1 MTAQKR
7 EKIPIIRCRIIIIC
21 TFTDSKSEN
30 INTYKTMK
38 FIVSSLKLL
47 KSLQALSGVIG
58 SKNTLPILD
67 DFLFHLEENQLKI
80 TSSDLDVTMTVGLVP
95 DMVEGTGEVTIPAR
109 LLLEI
114 MKNFPDVP
122 ITISVDSNTLAVE
135 LIAGE
140 GRYKLAGHK
149 SDEFPQLPIMTETS
163 VWEIPADVLARGF
176 EKTVFA
182 TGMDEIR
189 PIMSGV
195 LMEMTENYLTFVA
208 TDAHKLVRYRRL
220 DVKSEVAASFIMPKK
235 PINQLKS
242 ILGTLADEP
251 VRIEFNKTNA
261 SFVFGDYVLV
271 CRLIE
276 GRYPN
281 YEAVIP
287 KNNPNQL
294 TIDRQVFLAAIRRVA
309 VFSSKA
315 THQVRFRIAGQEL
328 TLTAEDIDFYNE
340 AKERLTCS
348 YEGDDMEIGFNSRFL
363 QDMLGNFDSESVKL
377 EMSAPNRAGI
387 FTPVENDNASEDLLM
402 LLMPVML
409 N

>member
-1 MTAQKR
+1 
-7 EKIPIIRCRIIIIC
+7 
-21 TFTDSKSEN
+21 
-30 INTYKTMK
+30 MK

-47 KSLQALSGVIG
+47 KNLQALSGVIG

-67 DFLFHLEENQLKI
+67 DFLFQLTENELKI
-80 TSSDLDVTMTVGLVP
+80 TTSDLDVTMTVNMVP
-95 DMVEGTGEVTIPAR
+95 DMVDGTGEVTIPAR

-122 ITISVDSNTLAVE
+122 ITISVDNNTLAVE

-149 SDEFPQLPIMTETS
+149 SDEFPQLPAMADTS
-163 VWEIPADVLARGF
+163 VWEIPADVLAKGF

-195 LMEMTENYLTFVA
+195 LMEMTENFLTFVA
-208 TDAHKLVRYRRL
+208 TDAHKLVRYRRM
-220 DVKSEVAASFIMPKK
+220 DVKSDVVASFIVPKK
-235 PINQLKS
+235 PINQLKN

-261 SFVFGDYVLV
+261 SFVFGDYQLI

-287 KNNPNQL
+287 KSNPNQL
-294 TIDRQVFLAAIRRVA
+294 TIDRQTFLAAIRRVA

-315 THQVRFRIAGQEL
+315 THQVRFRITGQEIM
-328 TLTAEDIDFYNE
+328 LTAEDIDFYNA

-348 YEGDDMEIGFNSRFL
+348 YTGDDMEIGFNSRFF
-363 QDMLGNFDSESVKL
+363 QEMLGNFDSEEVKL

-387 FTPVENDNASEDLLM
+387 LTPVGNENESEDLLM

>member
-1 MTAQKR
+1 
-7 EKIPIIRCRIIIIC
+7 
-21 TFTDSKSEN
+21 
-30 INTYKTMK
+30 MK

-47 KSLQALSGVIG
+47 KNLQALSGVIG

-67 DFLFHLEENQLKI
+67 DFLFQLTENELKI
-80 TSSDLDVTMTVGLVP
+80 TTSDLDVTMSVSMVP
-95 DMVEGTGEVTIPAR
+95 DMVEGIGEVTIPAR

-122 ITISVDSNTLAVE
+122 ITISVDNNNLSVE

-149 SDEFPQLPIMTETS
+149 SDEFPQLPVMADTL
-163 VWEIPADVLARGF
+163 VWEIPADVLAKGF

-182 TGMDEIR
+182 TGQDEIR

-208 TDAHKLVRYRRL
+208 TDAHKLVRYRRM

-235 PINQLKS
+235 PINQLKN
-242 ILGTLADEP
+242 ILGPLADEP

-261 SFVFGDYVLV
+261 SFVFGDYMLI

-294 TIDRQVFLAAIRRVA
+294 TIDRQTFLSAIRRVA

-315 THQVRFRIAGQEL
+315 THQVRFRITGQEIM
-328 TLTAEDIDFYNE
+328 LTAEDIDFYNE

-348 YEGDDMEIGFNSRFL
+348 YTGDDMEIGFNSRFF
-363 QDMLGNFDSESVKL
+363 QDMLGNFDSNEVKL

-387 FTPVENDNASEDLLM
+387 LTPVDNENESEDLLM

-409 N
+409 NS

>member
-1 MTAQKR
+1 
-7 EKIPIIRCRIIIIC
+7 
-21 TFTDSKSEN
+21 
-30 INTYKTMK
+30 MK

-47 KSLQALSGVIG
+47 KNLQALSGVIG

-67 DFLFHLEENQLKI
+67 DFLFQLTENELKI
-80 TSSDLDVTMTVGLVP
+80 TTSDLDVTMSVSMVP
-95 DMVEGTGEVTIPAR
+95 DMVDGTGEVTIPAR

-122 ITISVDSNTLAVE
+122 ITIAVDNNTLAVE

-149 SDEFPQLPIMTETS
+149 SDEFPQLPVMADTS
-163 VWEIPADVLARGF
+163 TWEIPADVLAKGF

-195 LMEMTENYLTFVA
+195 LMEMSNDFLTFVA
-208 TDAHKLVRYRRL
+208 TDAHKLVRYRRM
-220 DVKSEVAASFIMPKK
+220 DVKSDVAASFIMPKK
-235 PINQLKS
+235 PINQLKN
-242 ILGTLADEP
+242 ILATLADEP

-261 SFVFGDYVLV
+261 SFVFGDYVLI

-281 YEAVIP
+281 YDAVIP

-294 TIDRQVFLAAIRRVA
+294 TIDRQTFLSAIRRVA

-340 AKERLTCS
+340 AKERLSCS
-348 YEGDDMEIGFNSRFL
+348 YQGDDMEIGFNSRFL
-363 QDMLGNFDSESVKL
+363 QEMLANFDSEMVKI

-387 FTPVENDNASEDLLM
+387 IIPSENENEAEDLLM

-409 N
+409 NA

>member
-1 MTAQKR
+1 
-7 EKIPIIRCRIIIIC
+7 
-21 TFTDSKSEN
+21 
-30 INTYKTMK
+30 MK

-47 KSLQALSGVIG
+47 KNLQALSGVIG

-67 DFLFHLEENQLKI
+67 DFLFQLTENELKI
-80 TSSDLDVTMTVGLVP
+80 TTSDLDVTMTVNMVP
-95 DMVEGTGEVTIPAR
+95 DMVDGTGEVTIPAR

-122 ITISVDSNTLAVE
+122 ITISVDNNTLAVE

-149 SDEFPQLPIMTETS
+149 SDEFPQLPAMADTL
-163 VWEIPADVLARGF
+163 VWEIPADVLAKGF

-208 TDAHKLVRYRRL
+208 TDAHKLVRYRRM
-220 DVKSEVAASFIMPKK
+220 DVKSDVVASFIVPKK
-235 PINQLKS
+235 PINQLKN
-242 ILGTLADEP
+242 ILGTLADDP

-261 SFVFGDYVLV
+261 SFVFGDYVLI

-287 KNNPNQL
+287 KSNPNQL
-294 TIDRQVFLAAIRRVA
+294 TIDRQTFLSAIRRVA

-315 THQVRFRIAGQEL
+315 THQVRFRITGQEIM
-328 TLTAEDIDFYNE
+328 LTAEDIDFYNE

-348 YEGDDMEIGFNSRFL
+348 YTGDDMEIGFNSRFF
-363 QDMLGNFDSESVKL
+363 QEMLGNFDSDEVKL

-387 FTPVENDNASEDLLM
+387 LTPVGNENEAEDLLM

>member
-1 MTAQKR
+1 
-7 EKIPIIRCRIIIIC
+7 
-21 TFTDSKSEN
+21 
-30 INTYKTMK
+30 MK

-67 DFLFHLEENQLKI
+67 DFLFHLDENQLKI
-80 TSSDLDVTMTVGLVP
+80 TSSDLDVTMTVALVP

-122 ITISVDSNTLAVE
+122 ITVSVDNNTLAVE

-149 SDEFPQLPIMTETS
+149 SDEFPQLPVMTETS
-163 VWEIPADVLARGF
+163 VWEIPANVLATGF

-220 DVKSEVAASFIMPKK
+220 DVKSDVVASFIMPKK
-235 PINQLKS
+235 PINQLKN
-242 ILGTLADEP
+242 ILATMADEP

-261 SFVFGDYVLV
+261 SFVFGDYQLI

-294 TIDRQVFLAAIRRVA
+294 TIDRQTFLAAIRRVA

-315 THQVRFRIAGQEL
+315 THQVRFRITGQEIM
-328 TLTAEDIDFYNE
+328 LTAEDIDFYNE
-340 AKERLTCS
+340 AKERLSCS
-348 YEGDDMEIGFNSRFL
+348 YSGDDMEIGFNSRFF
-363 QDMLGNFDSESVKL
+363 QEMLNNFNSNEVKL

-387 FTPVENDNASEDLLM
+387 LTPVENENEAEDLLM

-409 N
+409 NS

>member
-1 MTAQKR
+1 
-7 EKIPIIRCRIIIIC
+7 
-21 TFTDSKSEN
+21 
-30 INTYKTMK
+30 MK

-47 KSLQALSGVIG
+47 KNLQALSGVIG
-58 SKNTLPILD
+58 TKNTLPILD
-67 DFLFHLEENQLKI
+67 DFLFQLTEKELKI
-80 TSSDLDVTMTVGLVP
+80 TTSDLDVTMTVSMVP

-122 ITISVDSNTLAVE
+122 ITINVDNNTLAVE

-149 SDEFPQLPIMTETS
+149 SDEFPQLPVMTDTS

-182 TGMDEIR
+182 TGVDEIR

-195 LMEMTENYLTFVA
+195 FMEMTENYLTFVA
-208 TDAHKLVRYRRL
+208 TDAHKLVRYRRM
-220 DVKSEVAASFIMPKK
+220 DVKSDVVASFIMPKK

-242 ILGTLADEP
+242 ILATMADEP

-261 SFVFGDYVLV
+261 SYVFGDYVLI
-271 CRLIE
+271 CRLLE

-294 TIDRQVFLAAIRRVA
+294 TIDRQTFLSAIRRVA

-315 THQVRFRIAGQEL
+315 THQVRFRITGQEIM
-328 TLTAEDIDFYNE
+328 LTAEDVDFYNE
-340 AKERLTCS
+340 AKERLACS
-348 YEGDDMEIGFNSRFL
+348 YTGDDMEIGFNSRFF
-363 QDMLGNFDSESVKL
+363 QEMLGNFDSNEVKL
-377 EMSAPNRAGI
+377 DMSAPNRAGI
-387 FTPVENDNASEDLLM
+387 LTPVDNENEAEDLLM

-409 N
+409 NA

>member
-1 MTAQKR
+1 
-7 EKIPIIRCRIIIIC
+7 
-21 TFTDSKSEN
+21 
-30 INTYKTMK
+30 MK

-47 KSLQALSGVIG
+47 KNLQALSGVIG

-67 DFLFHLEENQLKI
+67 DFLFQLTENELKI
-80 TSSDLDVTMTVGLVP
+80 TTSDLDVTMSVSMVP
-95 DMVEGTGEVTIPAR
+95 DMVDGTGEVTIPAR

-122 ITISVDSNTLAVE
+122 ITIAIDNNTLAVE
-135 LIAGE
+135 LVAGE

-149 SDEFPQLPIMTETS
+149 SDEFPQLPAMTDTS
-163 VWEIPADVLARGF
+163 TWEIPADVLAKGF

-182 TGMDEIR
+182 TGVDEIR

-195 LMEMTENYLTFVA
+195 LMEMNENFLTFVA
-208 TDAHKLVRYRRL
+208 TDAHKLVRYRRM
-220 DVKSEVAASFIMPKK
+220 DVKSDMVASFIMPKK
-235 PINQLKS
+235 PINQLKN
-242 ILGTLADEP
+242 ILATLADEP

-261 SFVFGDYVLV
+261 SFVFGDYVLI

-281 YEAVIP
+281 YDAVIP

-294 TIDRQVFLAAIRRVA
+294 TIDRQTFLSAIRRVA

-348 YEGDDMEIGFNSRFL
+348 YQGDDMEIGFNSRFL
-363 QDMLGNFDSESVKL
+363 QEMLANFDSEMVKI

-387 FTPVENDNASEDLLM
+387 IIPSENENEAEDLLM

-409 N
+409 NA

>member
-1 MTAQKR
+1 
-7 EKIPIIRCRIIIIC
+7 
-21 TFTDSKSEN
+21 
-30 INTYKTMK
+30 MK

-47 KSLQALSGVIG
+47 KNLQALSGVIG

-67 DFLFHLEENQLKI
+67 DFLFQLTENELKI
-80 TSSDLDVTMTVGLVP
+80 TTSDLDVTMTVNMVP
-95 DMVEGTGEVTIPAR
+95 DMVDGTGEVTIPAR

-122 ITISVDSNTLAVE
+122 ITISVDNNTLAVE

-149 SDEFPQLPIMTETS
+149 SDEFPQLPAMADTS
-163 VWEIPADVLARGF
+163 VWEIPADVLAKGF

-208 TDAHKLVRYRRL
+208 TDAHKLVRYRRM
-220 DVKSEVAASFIMPKK
+220 DVKSDVVASFIVPKK
-235 PINQLKS
+235 PINQLKN

-261 SFVFGDYVLV
+261 SFVFGDYILI

-294 TIDRQVFLAAIRRVA
+294 TIDRQTFLAAIRRVA

-315 THQVRFRIAGQEL
+315 THQVRFRITGQEIM
-328 TLTAEDIDFYNE
+328 LTAEDIDFYNE

-348 YEGDDMEIGFNSRFL
+348 YSGDDMEIGFNSRFF
-363 QDMLGNFDSESVKL
+363 QEMLGNFDSDEIKL

-387 FTPVENDNASEDLLM
+387 LTPVGNENEAEDLLM

>member
-1 MTAQKR
+1 
-7 EKIPIIRCRIIIIC
+7 
-21 TFTDSKSEN
+21 
-30 INTYKTMK
+30 MK

-47 KSLQALSGVIG
+47 KNLQALSGVIG

-67 DFLFHLEENQLKI
+67 DFLFQLTENELKI
-80 TSSDLDVTMTVGLVP
+80 TTSDLDVTMSVSMVP

-122 ITISVDSNTLAVE
+122 ITISVDNSNLAVE

-149 SDEFPQLPIMTETS
+149 SDEFPQLPVMADTMA
-163 VWEIPADVLARGF
+163 WDIPADVLAKGF

-208 TDAHKLVRYRRL
+208 TDAHKLVRYRRM
-220 DVKSEVAASFIMPKK
+220 DVKSDVASSFIMPKK

-242 ILGTLADEP
+242 ILAGLADEP
-251 VRIEFNKTNA
+251 VHIEFNKTNA
-261 SFVFGDYVLV
+261 SFVFGDYVLI

-294 TIDRQVFLAAIRRVA
+294 TIDRQTFLSAIRRVA

-315 THQVRFRIAGQEL
+315 THQVRFRITGQEIM
-328 TLTAEDIDFYNE
+328 LTAEDIDFYNE

-348 YEGDDMEIGFNSRFL
+348 YSGDDMEIGFNSRFF
-363 QDMLGNFDSESVKL
+363 QEMLGNFDSDEVKL

-387 FTPVENDNASEDLLM
+387 LTPVGNENEAEDLLM

-409 N
+409 NS

>member
-1 MTAQKR
+1 LNEIK
-7 EKIPIIRCRIIIIC
+7 
-21 TFTDSKSEN
+21 
-30 INTYKTMK
+30 TYIAMK

-67 DFLFHLEENQLKI
+67 DFLFHLEENQLRI
-80 TSSDLDVTMTVGLVP
+80 TSSDLDVTMTVTLVP

-122 ITISVDSNTLAVE
+122 ITVSVDNNTLAIE
-135 LIAGE
+135 LVAGE

-149 SDEFPQLPIMTETS
+149 SDEFPQLPVMADTS
-163 VWEIPADVLARGF
+163 VWEIPADVLAKGF
-176 EKTVFA
+176 DKTVFA
-182 TGMDEIR
+182 TGQDEIR

-208 TDAHKLVRYRRL
+208 TDAHKLVRYRRM
-220 DVKSEVAASFIMPKK
+220 DVKSDVVASFIMPKK

-242 ILGTLADEP
+242 ILAGLADEP
-251 VRIEFNKTNA
+251 VHIEFNKTNA
-261 SFVFGDYVLV
+261 SFVFGDYMLV

-281 YEAVIP
+281 YDAVIP
-287 KNNPNQL
+287 KQNPNKL
-294 TIDRQVFLAAIRRVA
+294 TIDRQVFLSAIRRVA

-363 QDMLGNFDSESVKL
+363 QEMLSNFDSEMVKI

-387 FTPVENDNASEDLLM
+387 ITPVDTENEAEDLLM

-409 N
+409 NS